1 MDAATGKRLRNKGLE
16 NRSTATANGRV
27 ELKRRRWQ
35 IKGVGSCTPID
46 QLLDKAEA
54 TISLGLRV
62 LCCRQ
67 NADARS
73 FDKAAET
80 LAEVGQV
87 RVSGELL
94 RQVVETEGKR
104 ALALAESE
112 ALRPAW
118 TVEDCRITTPDGR
131 SVRRV
136 YVGADAYLV
145 SLITDDE
152 KNKRRGKVS
161 EKRQKR
167 GKKARPLG
175 RRKQGSD
182 QRWKEIKAVTFYSE
196 DMKCRQTSITKGDC
210 DGLGRRMR
218 RDAENLEFH
227 RAEERVGNVDGG
239 PWIIR
244 QLDRRLNTSAVG
256 LDFYHL
262 GQNVYKTKNTVFG
275 EKNPLGDK
283 WVGDIL
289 HNVKHEGYQRIWN
302 DLLEL
307 RKETRG
313 VKRKEVDRML
323 AYASDRREMIRYPE
337 FIAKGWQIGS
347 GPMESQCRVLSDR
360 VRGSG
365 MRWDADNAEAV
376 MALEAME
383 QSNQWPQYWKI
394 ATLHNN

>member
-1 MDAATGKRLRNKGLE
+1 MTGKRLRNKGPE
-16 NRSTATANGRV
+16 NRSTATVNGRV

-35 IKGVGSCTPID
+35 IKDVGSCTPLD

-54 TISLGLRV
+54 TISLGLRM

-112 ALRPAW
+112 ELRPTW
-118 TVEDCRITTPDGR
+118 TVEDGRTTTPDGR
-131 SVRRV
+131 VVRRI
-136 YVGADAYLV
+136 YVGADAYMV
-145 SLITDDE
+145 SLITDEE
-152 KNKRRGKVS
+152 KDRRRSKAC
-161 EKRQKR
+161 ERRQKR
-167 GKKARPLG
+167 GKKACRLG

-182 QRWKEIKAVTFYSE
+182 QRWKEVKAVTFYSQ
-196 DMKCRQTSITKGDC
+196 DMDCRHTSITMGNC
-210 DGLGRRMR
+210 DDLGRKMR

-244 QLDRRLNTSAVG
+244 QLDQRLDTSAVG

-262 GQNVYKTKNTVFG
+262 GQNVHKTKTILFG
-275 EKNPLGDK
+275 ENNPLGEK
-283 WVGDIL
+283 WVGEIL
-289 HNVKHEGYQRIWN
+289 HNVKHEGYERLWK
-302 DLLEL
+302 DLSQL
-307 RKETRG
+307 RKQTRG
-313 VKRKEVDRML
+313 VKRREVDRLM
-323 AYASDRREMIRYPE
+323 AYVSDRRKMIRYPE

-376 MALEAME
+376 MALEAIE
-383 QSNQWPQYWKI
+383 QSNQWPQYWK
-394 ATLHNN
+394 LVMQHNN